1 MELTRRS
8 VIGMGL
14 GAVGGLMFC
23 RRASAAFSV
32 DIMAPYYKSLPTM
45 APIAVALEL
54 GLYAKHGVDV
64 TGVETSV
71 GGGTG
76 LRNMIGAN
84 LGYAEMGTASV
95 LAGFKAG
102 IDVRIVH
109 DSVNTSEDIV
119 WVTMPN
125 SDIKTI
131 QDLAGKRVGISA
143 PRSTSETLARMAE
156 EAAGLGDKMKLIAM
170 GQIGAGLSALEN
182 GGVDSMFIME
192 PLFTERAG
200 KYRVVFTQQGLPRMS
215 QDVGIAT
222 QDFMK
227 QHPEELR
234 GIIAGRRE
242 AVDFIYANLDEAAKI
257 VSKRYG
263 DTLPPDISPGVMR
276 HLAGLKYWSRGNID
290 QPSIDN
296 VINGLIR
303 QGQWD
308 GPVDW
313 DKIIDR
319 QFLPADLQN

>member
-1 MELTRRS
+1 MDLTRRS

-14 GAVGGLMFC
+14 GAIGGVMFS
-23 RRASAAFSV
+23 RRASAAFSLE
-32 DIMAPYYKSLPTM
+32 IMAPYYKSLPTM

-64 TGVETSV
+64 TGVITSV

-76 LRNMIGAN
+76 LRNMLGAN

-119 WVTMPN
+119 WVTMPD
-125 SDIKTI
+125 SGITSIK
-131 QDLAGKRVGISA
+131 DLAGKKVGISS
-143 PRSTSETLARMAE
+143 PRSTSETLAKMAE
-156 EAAGLGDKMKLIAM
+156 EAAGMGGQMKLIAV
-170 GQIGAGLSALEN
+170 GQIGSGLSAMEN
-182 GGVDSMFIME
+182 GGLDSMFIME
-192 PLFTERAG
+192 PLFTERSG
-200 KYRVVFTQQGLPRMS
+200 KYRVVFTQEGLPRMS

-234 GIIAGRRE
+234 GIIAGRRD

-257 VSKRYG
+257 TSKRYG
-263 DTLPPDISPGVMR
+263 DTLPADAATVVMR

-290 QPSIDN
+290 QPSVEN
-296 VINGLIR
+296 VVNGLIR
-303 QGQWD
+303 QGQWE
-308 GPVDW
+308 GPVEW

-319 QFLPADLQN
+319 QFLPKDLQT